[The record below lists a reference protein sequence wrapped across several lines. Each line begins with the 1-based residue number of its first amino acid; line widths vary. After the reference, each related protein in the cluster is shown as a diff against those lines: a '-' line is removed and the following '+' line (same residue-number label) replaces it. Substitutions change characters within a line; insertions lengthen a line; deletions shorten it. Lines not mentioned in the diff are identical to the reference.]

1 MYIIFSPSKSMDFE
15 NPESQNYKKHTKS
28 IYEKEAL
35 ELIRA
40 ISSMS
45 VEAIEKTLKVSGE
58 KLFTLLSAMGNFQIQ
73 EGKRAVEAYNGIS
86 FRQLESQGYGKEEWK
101 FIEDK
106 LRILSALY
114 GVNRGT
120 DSIKYHRLD
129 MAMKITDISLYKY
142 WSEKINS
149 SPLFSMDKTI
159 INLASKEFAKLIDS
173 KIFDIID
180 IDFLEKRESK
190 YKSISTN
197 SKKARGLM
205 LNYIIKNKIQNIDKI
220 KKFSEDGYKYN
231 SEKSSEN
238 RLIFTKEGA

>member
-1 MYIIFSPSKSMDFE
+1 MYIIFSPSKSMDFK
-15 NPESQNYKKHTKS
+15 NPENQNYKKHTES

-86 FRQLESQGYGKEEWK
+86 FRQLESQDYGKEEWK

-120 DSIKYHRLD
+120 DRIKYHRLD
-129 MAMKITDISLYKY
+129 MTMKIMDMSLYKY

-149 SPLFSMDKTI
+149 SPLFSKDKTI
-159 INLASKEFAKLIDS
+159 INLASKEFAKLIDNN
-173 KIFDIID
+173 IFDIID
-180 IDFLEKRESK
+180 IDFLEKRETE

-205 LNYIIKNKIQNIDKI
+205 LNYMIKNKIQSIDKI
-220 KKFSEDGYKYN
+220 KEFSEEGYKYN
-231 SEKSSEN
+231 SEKSSKN